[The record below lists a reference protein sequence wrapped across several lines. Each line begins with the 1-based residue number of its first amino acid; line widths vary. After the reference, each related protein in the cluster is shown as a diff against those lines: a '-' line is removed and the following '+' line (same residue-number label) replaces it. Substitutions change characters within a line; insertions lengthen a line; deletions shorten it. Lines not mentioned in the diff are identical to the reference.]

1 MGYTEVQDRDQMQFI
16 SLEDMVEPDSMV
28 RVIDRYIEVSPLENM
43 GFEWAGGKTTGRPA
57 YPMEGLAKLYVYG
70 YAERIRSSRKLE
82 TETHRNVEVKWLTGN
97 LTPDHKTIAEFR
109 RKNIRP
115 LQKLYRKFV
124 LLCKDWDLVGGEL
137 VVVDGAK
144 FKASNSRKLNFS
156 RKKIAERLKRIDE
169 QIEAYL
175 TGMEKTDIEEDKLKN
190 LKQRKEMYEGYM
202 KSLDETGESE
212 LSAVDPDARMMGN
225 NRGGVEAAYNVQS
238 AVDGKHDIIIDYDVS
253 LNPSDHGQ
261 LGSMVKNI
269 KKHLSL
275 KRFTVLADKGYYN
288 GEDLARVKR
297 YKVTAIVSRQK
308 MSDPKDQ
315 DAAFHSDQFVYDKQ
329 SDSYTC
335 PKGNIL
341 PRYRKNGVGQIK
353 YCN

>member
-1 MGYTEVQDRDQMQFI
+1 
-16 SLEDMVEPDSMV
+16 
-28 RVIDRYIEVSPLENM
+28 
-43 GFEWAGGKTTGRPA
+43 
-57 YPMEGLAKLYVYG
+57 
-70 YAERIRSSRKLE
+70 
-82 TETHRNVEVKWLTGN
+82 VKWLTGN

-202 KSLDETGESE
+202 KRLDETGESE

-238 AVDGKHDIIIDYDVS
+238 AVDG
-253 LNPSDHGQ
+253 
-261 LGSMVKNI
+261 
-269 KKHLSL
+269 
-275 KRFTVLADKGYYN
+275 N
-288 GEDLARVKR
+288 GRE
-297 YKVTAIVSRQK
+297 T
-308 MSDPKDQ
+308 
-315 DAAFHSDQFVYDKQ
+315 
-329 SDSYTC
+329 
-335 PKGNIL
+335 
-341 PRYRKNGVGQIK
+341 
-353 YCN
+353 